1 MKTKSISNRISMVRN
16 FLFFM
21 FLALLFANCKKSNSP
36 EQVNCNALV
45 TDTAGT
51 GDNGRVY
58 MPTAFTP
65 NGDGL
70 NDLIRPHTQN
80 ISSIEFTIY
89 DETNKIV
96 FTSNTIGESW
106 NTTAAVNTT
115 TQYYFR
121 VQVITAANHRIGL
134 CGQLF
139 KLTCLPSGFNTNM
152 FRFEDQL
159 TPDGFT
165 GVTNETLGTCP

>member
-1 MKTKSISNRISMVRN
+1 MKGK
-16 FLFFM
+16 FLFFILLT
-21 FLALLFANCKKSNSP
+21 FLISNCKKSNSSD
-36 EQVNCNALV
+36 QVNCNELV

-51 GDNGRVY
+51 GDNGRVF

-70 NDLIRPHTQN
+70 NDLVRPQTQN
-80 ISSIEFTIY
+80 ISSLEFTVY

-96 FTSNTIGESW
+96 FTSSTIGESW
-106 NTTAAVNTT
+106 NTTAAANTM

-121 VQVITAANHRIGL
+121 VQATTAANHKIGL

-139 KLTCLPSGFNTNM
+139 KLTCLPTGLPISNY
-152 FRFEDQL
+152 RFEDQL
-159 TPDGFT
+159 TADGFT
-165 GVTNETLGTCP
+165 GVTNENLATCH

>member
-1 MKTKSISNRISMVRN
+1 MKGKL
-16 FLFFM
+16 LFFILITC
-21 FLALLFANCKKSNSP
+21 FIAGCKKSNTSG
-36 EQVNCNALV
+36 QVNCNGLV

-51 GDNGRVY
+51 GDIGRVY

-70 NDLIRPHTQN
+70 NDLVRPHTQN
-80 ISSIEFTIY
+80 ISSLEFTVY

-96 FTSNTIGESW
+96 FSSNTIGESW
-106 NTTAAVNTT
+106 NTTAAVNTS

-121 VQVITAANHRIGL
+121 VQVTTMANHKIGL

-139 KLTCLPSGFNTNM
+139 KLTCLPSGFNKTM